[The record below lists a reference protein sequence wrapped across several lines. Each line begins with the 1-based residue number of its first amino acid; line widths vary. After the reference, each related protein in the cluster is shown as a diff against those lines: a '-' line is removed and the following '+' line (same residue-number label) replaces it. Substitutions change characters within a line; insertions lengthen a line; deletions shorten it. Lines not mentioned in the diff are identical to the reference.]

1 MINLIPNQEKKTMIK
16 GFYYRLTVL
25 ALLMLCFCILVAIIA
40 LLPAY
45 FFSNSKNNIAS
56 GRLEAQKK
64 ESMPLFD
71 QETSLIIADINTKLN
86 LIESAQK
93 NKFLVSEKVI
103 SAIFAKKISSIKITE
118 ISYQNIPSTDKKII
132 ISGTAPARETLLLFR
147 RALEDDTSFK
157 KVDLPISNFVK
168 GSDIQFSLTLT
179 PRPKDDS
186 VGQAAQ

>member
-16 GFYYRLTVL
+16 GFYYRLIVL
-25 ALLMLCFCILVAIIA
+25 ILLMLCFCILVAIVG

-45 FFSNSKNNIAS
+45 FSSNAKNNIAS
-56 GRLEAQKK
+56 GKLEAQKK

-71 QETSLIIADINTKLN
+71 QETSLIITDINTKLN

-103 SAIFAKKISSIKITE
+103 SAIFAKKIPSIKITE
-118 ISYQNIPSTDKKII
+118 ISYQNVLPDDKKII

-147 RALEDDTSFK
+147 QALEDDASFK

-179 PRPKDDS
+179 PRPNDDS